1 MLTMNANTI
10 STDLYFR
17 TMTCSAKNRRCKSSL
32 LAKAEVSGKKMAV
45 MASNV
50 VNRKAERFRT
60 NGKVCTTGSRPQ
72 RVWANFL

>member
-10 STDLYFR
+10 STDLYFL
-17 TMTCSAKNRRCKSSL
+17 TITCSARNLRCKSSL
-32 LAKAEVSGKKMAV
+32 LARAEVSGMKMAV

-50 VNRKAERFRT
+50 VNKKAERFRT

-72 RVWANFL
+72 RVCASFL